1 MQYVIYVIAI
11 DKLWISFYKSVLNF
25 SYLLVLWYFQ
35 VFVEN
40 LFVLASFLL
49 FFRTCDTCP
58 PEIQSSVTFLAGKY
72 EKDLNIRKQ
81 SKQIKQYITQ
91 KSGNAGGRLLR
102 LLLRP
107 RLIFLPH
114 FFAKCIF
121 YIYPLAREKSSGSKI
136 YFIPL
141 K

>member
-1 MQYVIYVIAI
+1 ML
-11 DKLWISFYKSVLNF
+11 DFLS
-25 SYLLVLWYFQ
+25 LLVLWYFQ

-72 EKDLNIRKQ
+72 KKDSNIRKQ

-91 KSGNAGGRLLR
+91 KSRNAGGQIASATAAATFKIRS
-102 LLLRP
+102 
-107 RLIFLPH
+107 IFLGKCIPPPI
-114 FFAKCIF
+114 FLAKCIF
-121 YIYPLAREKSSGSKI
+121 YTYPLPGEKNSGSKF
-136 YFIPL
+136 YLVPP